1 LVYSLTVSCN
11 GLNFQVCINEA
22 DLVGIPAPG
31 RRFKG
36 TVWMQGLATIS
47 EAK

>member
-1 LVYSLTVSCN
+1 
-11 GLNFQVCINEA
+11 LNFQVCINEA
-22 DLVGIPAPG
+22 DLVGIPTPG

-47 EAK
+47 EIQGNK